1 MSSLYCHEVIGKTK
15 EENDLVRKSYYLW
28 GLIFVGIKN
37 DTFCH
42 LSSKNRFK
50 QLYLSFNLMKLHK
63 TKKNPVIR

>member
-1 MSSLYCHEVIGKTK
+1 MSSLYCHEVIEKTK

-37 DTFCH
+37 DTFCL

-50 QLYLSFNLMKLHK
+50 QLLASV
-63 TKKNPVIR
+63 VIARL

>member
-15 EENDLVRKSYYLW
+15 EKNDLVRKSYYLW

-50 QLYLSFNLMKLHK
+50 QLLASV
-63 TKKNPVIR
+63 VIARL